1 MFIKSLSLTYE
12 SIHVCTNG
20 CVFFQEGLK
29 TTIIC
34 PKCNNN
40 RYMEGSKSIP
50 QKVLSHFPL
59 MSRLIHMYICK
70 SLAELMTWHK
80 NGANVDG
87 LIKSVAYSTTWKHI
101 STTWP
106 NFVDNPFNI
115 RLGLALDEANPF
127 GDLSIRHS
135 TWSMVL
141 LKLIYHHGW

>member
-1 MFIKSLSLTYE
+1 
-12 SIHVCTNG
+12 
-20 CVFFQEGLK
+20 
-29 TTIIC
+29 
-34 PKCNNN
+34 
-40 RYMEGSKSIP
+40 MEGSKSIP

-141 LKLIYHHGW
+141 LKLIYHHG